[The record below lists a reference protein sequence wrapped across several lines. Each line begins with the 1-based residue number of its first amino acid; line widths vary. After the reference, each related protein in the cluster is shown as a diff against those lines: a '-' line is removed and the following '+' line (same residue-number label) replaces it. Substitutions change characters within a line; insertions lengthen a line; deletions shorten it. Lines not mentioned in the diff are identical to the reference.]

1 MGKLK
6 TIFEILD
13 NKYIWY
19 LFFLLI
25 SIILISII
33 EILGIGSVPVLFS
46 LILSEGSP
54 QSENFFSS
62 IISNIE
68 FLKTLNYSQM
78 TFYLSLIIVSAFIL
92 KNLMLAILFFF
103 QGKLTKRIR
112 VFFNNK
118 IYNYYIENEPSTI
131 LTENSSKLIRI
142 FATDIGNTSL
152 HILFLLNLIR
162 DTLILVS
169 LSILLFTA
177 NFEISIIIF
186 LSLMIVAFL
195 IFILNKKKLFLRG
208 KKIQE
213 LSGQIIQKL
222 NETIGLLKEIKI
234 YNLEKYHLKKFLE
247 KVEMN
252 EENVFKNYFITFV
265 PRLLLESTAI
275 LLLVLIVFYTMMD
288 ENKIINF
295 LPFLSL
301 VIVSS
306 IRLIPAFNGV
316 TTALNTLRVTKA
328 SFDLVTN
335 ILKKKN
341 SPHYKNLFL
350 KKIKFDE
357 NLELKDISF
366 KYPNQS
372 ISIIENLNLKINKG
386 DRIGIIGPSGSG
398 KTTLINIIL
407 GLLSPENGKIIVN
420 NVEQKKYILEN
431 SGYIPQEIFLID
443 DTIKSNIICGDSKN
457 EDEKLLN
464 YCIKLAQLNET
475 INSLPKNLDTIV
487 GERGYNLS
495 VGQKQRVGVA
505 RALYKKPK
513 ILILDESTSA
523 LDKETEKKFIEDVFS
538 IDKSITIVFISH
550 KMSSLIMCDKV
561 FDLKL
566 NKLN

>member
-1 MGKLK
+1 MRKLK

-13 NKYIWY
+13 YKYIWY

-78 TFYLSLIIVSAFIL
+78 TFYLSLIIISAFIL
-92 KNLMLAILFFF
+92 KNLMLAMLFFF

-177 NFEISIIIF
+177 NYEISIIIF

-195 IFILNKKKLFLRG
+195 IFILNKKKLFLRV

-341 SPHYKNLFL
+341 SPYYKNLFL

-357 NLELKDISF
+357 NLELNDISF

>member
-162 DTLILVS
+162 DTLILVL

-288 ENKIINF
+288 ENKVINF

-523 LDKETEKKFIEDVFS
+523 LDKKTEKKFIEDVFS